1 MMVESRRSPVQ
12 PLADSLRDLL
22 VALLRRAALAG
33 LEKLDA
39 LADNLEEFAARGG
52 VVRSA
57 AFGGGRAL
65 VAGKN
70 PVWGAIKAGVAALPA
85 GIAAFLALALI
96 LVLALGPVLLLVL
109 LVLLLV
115 WAVVAA
121 IRSAR

>member
-1 MMVESRRSPVQ
+1 MMVEPRRSPVP

-22 VALLRRAALAG
+22 VVLVRRAALAG

-39 LADNLEEFAARGG
+39 LADGLEEFAARG
-52 VVRSA
+52 VAPSA

-65 VAGKN
+65 AAGRN

-85 GIAAFLALALI
+85 GTAAFLALALI

-109 LVLLLV
+109 LVLVLV
-115 WAVVAA
+115 WVVVAA